1 MAIPINKYVDLIS
14 GLAGRDA
21 ARRRDFMC
29 LCLTASDA
37 AKNYFVTRNMKGE
50 DGNALIAEF
59 ADIDEVKEAFGNT
72 TLSAEYRFAQKY
84 FGFTSKSITR
94 ARLLKFAYWQKE
106 FPTDNGYGYG
116 SYAQRARNSAY
127 SRSMFEAAGDT
138 ITFSLTLEG
147 LEFRFDIDL
156 TELTDEER
164 GDATRFYARVIAL
177 VNDKIRFLRVDN
189 YEILSVKDLNLDLST
204 QAGQSIAGLRAGQ
217 DFYHFEIRGAK
228 YIDGP
233 HKGEYILKNGSPV
246 CELISNKVYPE
257 VISGGETVQVAR
269 IATGGGSVTY
279 TSQTL
284 SSDTYFVNV
293 RTEGNVR
300 YCTPW
305 SVYST
310 SSYLLGAE
318 ICEGD
323 DVYFGDGFEYFGL
336 GDNSTIDVF
345 KSESP
350 VDAISRIAAV
360 DDNFGSFFFLDQLP
374 AEQVVEVAAWNHNQ
388 NYKFL
393 FSYSDTPDNLK
404 QSGLALS
411 LAGYDGTVLTS
422 TPDDELVQTGD
433 SFVSTEYDDDFIA
446 THFIGGA
453 TEIQVNS
460 HGEIDKTD
468 DTELYSSYIRLR
480 LLQNTDGTQYV
491 EAQRFVYRKG
501 FAYLTGYVPPVLF
514 ATTKYHLSNSTKTFM
529 YQTFGTAAADADD
542 SVWFVRDPAT
552 VKSRGVAAAFDK
564 LNINYIGET
573 QQAGK
578 IIRFYQDGYNTNGLD
593 TACYCNEV
601 WFKDAIIC
609 EILNAFIANEK
620 LDANNVGSSIVRMR
634 VVNVCKEA
642 IDNGTIIKNKELTTT
657 QMEYIDRLT
666 GVEGAWQSVRDDGYW
681 LEISLSGRN
690 TDKSTAYTA
699 SYRCIYS
706 KGDAIRKVEGTNI
719 ML

>member
-269 IATGGGSVTY
+269 IATGGGSVT
-279 TSQTL
+279 
-284 SSDTYFVNV
+284 
-293 RTEGNVR
+293 
-300 YCTPW
+300 
-305 SVYST
+305 
-310 SSYLLGAE
+310 
-318 ICEGD
+318 
-323 DVYFGDGFEYFGL
+323 
-336 GDNSTIDVF
+336 
-345 KSESP
+345 
-350 VDAISRIAAV
+350 
-360 DDNFGSFFFLDQLP
+360 
-374 AEQVVEVAAWNHNQ
+374 
-388 NYKFL
+388 
-393 FSYSDTPDNLK
+393 
-404 QSGLALS
+404 
-411 LAGYDGTVLTS
+411 
-422 TPDDELVQTGD
+422 
-433 SFVSTEYDDDFIA
+433 
-446 THFIGGA
+446 
-453 TEIQVNS
+453 
-460 HGEIDKTD
+460 
-468 DTELYSSYIRLR
+468 
-480 LLQNTDGTQYV
+480 
-491 EAQRFVYRKG
+491 
-501 FAYLTGYVPPVLF
+501 
-514 ATTKYHLSNSTKTFM
+514 
-529 YQTFGTAAADADD
+529 
-542 SVWFVRDPAT
+542 
-552 VKSRGVAAAFDK
+552 
-564 LNINYIGET
+564 
-573 QQAGK
+573 
-578 IIRFYQDGYNTNGLD
+578 
-593 TACYCNEV
+593 
-601 WFKDAIIC
+601 
-609 EILNAFIANEK
+609 
-620 LDANNVGSSIVRMR
+620 
-634 VVNVCKEA
+634 
-642 IDNGTIIKNKELTTT
+642 
-657 QMEYIDRLT
+657 
-666 GVEGAWQSVRDDGYW
+666 
-681 LEISLSGRN
+681 
-690 TDKSTAYTA
+690 
-699 SYRCIYS
+699 
-706 KGDAIRKVEGTNI
+706 
-719 ML
+719 